1 MSSPSPVVAPAPAD
15 ALKPSAFETFLDKN
29 FRNIC
34 YAVLAIFVGVAVYSI
49 LRYRSHQADLE
60 AASAATAAK
69 TVEDCDIVI
78 QKYKGSTAAGN
89 AQLSKAKL
97 LWEQNKKDSSVG
109 ALRDF
114 VANYKDHPF
123 HVQGLL
129 SLATRLEAMGANEA
143 KEADGLFDQ
152 IVRDHKTSE
161 VAGLAQ
167 LRIADR
173 LWAQGKKDEAKKLY
187 EELPRL
193 FPGQFFDEN
202 QKRLD
207 WLAAA
212 LPTKEVDA
220 PKVPEALKVPTPGA
234 APASPGA
241 GIIPPINLKSGA
253 TTLPVEIK
261 PGATSSAQPQIKLN
275 TPAGV
280 QPVSAKVEPIKPVA
294 PVTATS
300 PVVEMKLPPP
310 APATKPE
317 AKPAPA
323 PAAPVPA
330 PVTPPA
336 TTPAQA
342 PKP

>member
-1 MSSPSPVVAPAPAD
+1 MSSSSTAAPLPAVESPKA
-15 ALKPSAFETFLDKN
+15 SSFEAFLDKN
-29 FRNIC
+29 FRSIC
-34 YAVLAIFVGVAVYSI
+34 YAVLAIIIGVAVYSI

-60 AASAATAAK
+60 AATAAMSAK

-89 AQLSKAKL
+89 VVLMKARL

-109 ALRDF
+109 ALREF
-114 VANYKDHPF
+114 TANYKTHPF
-123 HVQGLL
+123 YVQGLL

-143 KEADGLFDQ
+143 KEADSLFDQ
-152 IVRDHKTSE
+152 IVRDYKTSE
-161 VAGLAQ
+161 IAGLAQ

-173 LWAQGKKDEAKKLY
+173 LWAQGKQDEARKLY
-187 EELPRL
+187 DELPRL

-220 PKVPEALKVPTPGA
+220 PKVPEALKAPAPGA
-234 APASPGA
+234 TPTTPAT
-241 GIIPPINLKSGA
+241 GIIPPINLKSGG
-253 TTLPVEIK
+253 TTMPIEIK
-261 PGATSSAQPQIKLN
+261 PGTTSASQPQIKLE
-275 TPAGV
+275 TPAGI
-280 QPVSAKVEPIKPVA
+280 QPQAKIEPVKPVA

-310 APATKPE
+310 APKAE
-317 AKPAPA
+317 APTPTPAPA
-323 PAAPVPA
+323 PA
-330 PVTPPA
+330 PA
-336 TTPAQA
+336 TPAA